1 MRINLIFPPR
11 IQPKQWGEPCV
22 YQPLE
27 LAYVAAVLEKKHNV
41 EVIDA
46 PTEGRKQI
54 SDFNKLNYRYGLTNE
69 DINARLR
76 SYSPDIVAISIPS
89 SGWCTTTFTIAQIT
103 KNIDK
108 NINVIL
114 FGMHPSVRPNECLM
128 DKNIDYVIIGKPEY
142 TIVELVDT
150 IETGNVNPEN
160 IMGIGFIRNG
170 KIIITPPRPL
180 IRDLDALPFPAKHL
194 LPMNEYFAAVKE
206 NPLRGEVNKRYAN
219 IITSRGCVNHCVFCS
234 VHIMTGRSWRA
245 RSPKNVVDEIEH
257 LIRTYHIKQ
266 IDFEDNNMALNKKRV
281 EAICD
286 LIIERKLNFEWS
298 VPNGIRSDSLDTN
311 LLEKMRKAGCKKII
325 IAPESGS
332 QHVVGKIIKKNINL
346 ETVEQAVVLTRKAGI
361 RVGCFL
367 L

>member
-11 IQPKQWGEPCV
+11 IQPKQWGVPCV

-54 SDFNKLNYRYGLTNE
+54 SDFNKLNFRYGLTNE

-89 SGWCTTTFTIAQIT
+89 SGWCTTAFTIAQIT

-128 DKNIDYVIIGKPEY
+128 DKNIDYVIIGEPEY
-142 TIVELVDT
+142 TIVELVNT

-160 IMGIGFIRNG
+160 IMGIGFIRNE

-180 IRDLDALPFPAKHL
+180 I
-194 LPMNEYFAAVKE
+194 
-206 NPLRGEVNKRYAN
+206 
-219 IITSRGCVNHCVFCS
+219 
-234 VHIMTGRSWRA
+234 
-245 RSPKNVVDEIEH
+245 
-257 LIRTYHIKQ
+257 
-266 IDFEDNNMALNKKRV
+266 
-281 EAICD
+281 
-286 LIIERKLNFEWS
+286 
-298 VPNGIRSDSLDTN
+298 
-311 LLEKMRKAGCKKII
+311 
-325 IAPESGS
+325 
-332 QHVVGKIIKKNINL
+332 
-346 ETVEQAVVLTRKAGI
+346 
-361 RVGCFL
+361 
-367 L
+367 